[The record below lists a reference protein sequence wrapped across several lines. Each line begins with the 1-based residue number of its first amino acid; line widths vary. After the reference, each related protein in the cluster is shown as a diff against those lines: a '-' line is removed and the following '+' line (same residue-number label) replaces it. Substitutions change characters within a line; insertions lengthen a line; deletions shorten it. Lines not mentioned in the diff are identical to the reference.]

1 MILVTIM
8 MRKEV
13 SKIFGWFKKE
23 QRNDN
28 EILADVAEGLIKS
41 GTTITRQQAMS
52 IPVVTKSVAW
62 IASAIAALPIKMYTK
77 TDSGYQEVY
86 DDYRLPLLNDY
97 SGNGMIANDL
107 KRQVLTDLLLDGN
120 GYAYISKKGNK
131 ITKLSYIPTHRLTYT
146 ESVDT
151 IDKIVN
157 VWVDGKQV
165 QDYNVFRLVNNSKN
179 GISGIGF
186 VSDCQDL
193 LSTVLSSLQYEN
205 SSISSGVRRGFLK
218 SKSKLDSEK
227 MNELRRAWKKL
238 TTPNQSDV
246 LVLNAGIEF
255 EDASSTAT
263 ESQLS
268 QNKVINMHQILAY
281 FGLPTNFFE
290 GVNSDAYLT
299 AVRIA
304 ILPIVKQFTNALN
317 NYMLLESEKSNL
329 KFEIDTS
336 DLLRINANERFAAY
350 QTGLSSGILTIDEVR
365 RMENLPALD
374 MQYLKLGLGD
384 VLYNITDGKIF
395 VPNTGAIVDPSNS
408 NVATKDE
415 NTEN

>member
-1 MILVTIM
+1 M
-8 MRKEV
+8 
-13 SKIFGWFKKE
+13 FNWFRKKE

-28 EILADVAEGLIKS
+28 EVLADVAEGLIQS

-62 IASAIAALPIKMYTK
+62 IASAVAALPIKMYTK

-131 ITKLSYIPTHRLTYT
+131 ITKLSYIPTNRLTYT

-157 VWVDGKQV
+157 VWVDGHQV

-218 SKSKLDSEK
+218 SKSKLDPEK

-395 VPNTGAIVDPSNS
+395 VPNTGAIVDPTNN
-408 NVATKDE
+408 NVVTKDE
-415 NTEN
+415 N

>member
-1 MILVTIM
+1 M
-8 MRKEV
+8 
-13 SKIFGWFKKE
+13 FFNFFKKE
-23 QRNDN
+23 ERSDAD
-28 EILADVAEGLIKS
+28 ILADVAEGLVS
-41 GTTITRQQAMS
+41 SSTTVTRQQAMS

-62 IASAIAALPIKMYTK
+62 IAGAIAALPIKMYHK

-107 KRQVLTDLLLDGN
+107 KRQMLVDLLLDGN

-131 ITKLSYIPTHRLTYT
+131 ITKLSYIPTNRLTYT

-151 IDKIVN
+151 IDKIIN
-157 VWVDGKQV
+157 VWVDGHPV

-218 SKSKLDSEK
+218 SKSKLDQDK
-227 MNELRRAWKKL
+227 MDELRRAWRKL

-304 ILPIVKQFTNALN
+304 ILPIVKQLTNALN
-317 NYMLLESEKSNL
+317 NYMLLESEKSNM
-329 KFEIDTS
+329 KFEVDTRELIEIDS
-336 DLLRINANERFAAY
+336 NAKFEVY
-350 QTGLSSGILTIDEVR
+350 QKALANGIYTIDEVR
-365 RMENLPALD
+365 QREQLPVLD
-374 MQYLKLGLGD
+374 LPYVKMSLAD
-384 VLYNITDGKIF
+384 VLYNIKTGEIF
-395 VPNTGAIVDPSNS
+395 VPNTNATMTSDGS
-408 NVATKDE
+408 VATNDDKNALKDDE
-415 NTEN
+415 QASN

>member
-1 MILVTIM
+1 M
-8 MRKEV
+8 
-13 SKIFGWFKKE
+13 KIFSWFKKE
-23 QRNDN
+23 ERNDN
-28 EILADVAEGLIKS
+28 ELLADVAEGLLPTS
-41 GTTITRQQAMS
+41 NTVSRQQAMS
-52 IPVVTKSVAW
+52 IPVVTKSVNW
-62 IASAIAALPIKMYTK
+62 IASVIASLPIKMYTK
-77 TDSGYQEVY
+77 TDNGYQEVY
-86 DDYRLPLLNDY
+86 DDYRLSLLNNY
-97 SGNGMIANDL
+97 SGNGMTAVDL
-107 KRQVLTDLLLDGN
+107 KKQVLMDLLLDGN

-131 ITKLSYIPTHRLTYT
+131 ITKLSYIPVNRLTYT
-146 ESVDT
+146 ESVAT

-157 VWVDGKQV
+157 VWVDGNPV
-165 QDYNVFRLVNNSKN
+165 QDYNVFRLVNNTKN
-179 GISGIGF
+179 GISGVGF

-205 SSISSGVRRGFLK
+205 SSINSGVRRGFLK
-218 SKSKLDSEK
+218 SKTKLDPEK
-227 MNELRRAWKKL
+227 MNDLKRAWKKL

-290 GVNSDAYLT
+290 GANADAYLT

-304 ILPIVKQFTNALN
+304 VLPIVKQFTTALN

-336 DLLRINANERFAAY
+336 DVLRINANERFDAY
-350 QTGLSSGILTIDEVR
+350 QKGLTSGILTIDEVR
-365 RMENLPALD
+365 KMEDLPALD

-384 VLYNITDGKIF
+384 VLYNIRDGKIF
-395 VPNTGAIVDPSNS
+395 VPNTGAIVDPA
-408 NVATKDE
+408 VATNSEE
-415 NTEN
+415 NEN

>member
-1 MILVTIM
+1 M
-8 MRKEV
+8 

-52 IPVVTKSVAW
+52 IPVVTKSVTW

-395 VPNTGAIVDPSNS
+395 VPNTGAIVDPSNN
-408 NVATKDE
+408 NVVTKDE

>member
-1 MILVTIM
+1 M
-8 MRKEV
+8 
-13 SKIFGWFKKE
+13 FNWFKKE

-28 EILADVAEGLIKS
+28 EVLADVAEGLIQS
-41 GTTITRQQAMS
+41 GSTVTRQQAMS
-52 IPVVTKSVAW
+52 IPVVAKSVTW
-62 IASAIAALPIKMYTK
+62 IAGAIAALPIKMYSK

-107 KRQVLTDLLLDGN
+107 KRQMLVDLLLDGN

-131 ITKLSYIPTHRLTYT
+131 ITKLSYIPTNRLTYT

-157 VWVDGKQV
+157 VWVDGHQV

-179 GISGIGF
+179 GISGVGF

-218 SKSKLDSEK
+218 SKSKLDQDK
-227 MNELRRAWKKL
+227 MNELRRAWRKL

-304 ILPIVKQFTNALN
+304 ILPIVKQLANALN
-317 NYMLLESEKSNL
+317 NYMLLESEKSNM

-350 QTGLSSGILTIDEVR
+350 QTGLQSGILTIDEVR
-365 RMENLPALD
+365 RMENLPVLD

-384 VLYNITDGKIF
+384 VLYNISDGKIF
-395 VPNTGAIVDPSNS
+395 VPNTGAIVDPS
-408 NVATKDE
+408 VATNDDKDASNNDE
-415 NTEN
+415 QASN

>member
-1 MILVTIM
+1 M
-8 MRKEV
+8 
-13 SKIFGWFKKE
+13 FNWFTKKE

-28 EILADVAEGLIKS
+28 EVLADVAEGLIQS
-41 GTTITRQQAMS
+41 GSTVTRQQAMS

-62 IASAIAALPIKMYTK
+62 IAGAIAALPIKMYHK

-107 KRQVLTDLLLDGN
+107 KRQILVDLLLDGN

-131 ITKLSYIPTHRLTYT
+131 ITKLSYIPTCRLTYT

-151 IDKIVN
+151 IDKVVN
-157 VWVDGKQV
+157 VWVDGRQV

-304 ILPIVKQFTNALN
+304 ILPIVKQLTNALN
-317 NYMLLESEKSNL
+317 NYMLLESEKSNM

-336 DLLRINANERFAAY
+336 DLVRINANERFDAY
-350 QTGLSSGILTIDEVR
+350 QKGLSSGILTIDEVR
-365 RMENLPALD
+365 RMENLPVLD

-384 VLYNITDGKIF
+384 VLYNISDGSIF
-395 VPNTGAIVDPSNS
+395 IPNTGQILKDDEISDTN
-408 NVATKDE
+408 ATTMKSGDSIDE
-415 NTEN
+415 KN

>member
-1 MILVTIM
+1 M
-8 MRKEV
+8 
-13 SKIFGWFKKE
+13 
-23 QRNDN
+23 
-28 EILADVAEGLIKS
+28 
-41 GTTITRQQAMS
+41 
-52 IPVVTKSVAW
+52 
-62 IASAIAALPIKMYTK
+62 
-77 TDSGYQEVY
+77 Y

-131 ITKLSYIPTHRLTYT
+131 ITKLSYIPTTRLTYT
-146 ESVDT
+146 ESVNT
-151 IDKIVN
+151 IDKIIN
-157 VWVDGKQV
+157 IWVDGKPV

-218 SKSKLDSEK
+218 SKSKLDQDK

-317 NYMLLESEKSNL
+317 NYMLLESEKTNM

-336 DLLRINANERFAAY
+336 DLLRINANERFDAY
-350 QTGLSSGILTIDEVR
+350 QKGLQSGILTIDEVR
-365 RMENLPALD
+365 RMENLPVLD

-384 VLYNITDGKIF
+384 VLYNISDGKIF
-395 VPNTGAIVDPSNS
+395 VPNTGAIVDPSVTTDND
-408 NVATKDE
+408 K
-415 NTEN
+415 NTLNDDN

>member
-1 MILVTIM
+1 M
-8 MRKEV
+8 

-52 IPVVTKSVAW
+52 IPVVTKSVTW

-395 VPNTGAIVDPSNS
+395 VPNTGAIVDPNNN

>member
-1 MILVTIM
+1 M
-8 MRKEV
+8 

-395 VPNTGAIVDPSNS
+395 VPNTGAIVDPSNN
-408 NVATKDE
+408 NVATKYE

>member
-1 MILVTIM
+1 M
-8 MRKEV
+8 
-13 SKIFGWFKKE
+13 SKIFNWFRKNE

-28 EILADVAEGLIKS
+28 EVLADVAEGLIQS
-41 GTTITRQQAMS
+41 RTTITRQQAMS

-107 KRQVLTDLLLDGN
+107 KRQLLADLLLDGN

-131 ITKLSYIPTHRLTYT
+131 ITKLSYIPTSRLTYT

-218 SKSKLDSEK
+218 SKSKLDPDK

-268 QNKVINMHQILAY
+268 QNKVINMRQILAY

-317 NYMLLESEKSNL
+317 NYMLLESEKANM

-336 DLLRINANERFAAY
+336 DLVRINANERFAAY
-350 QTGLSSGILTIDEVR
+350 QTGLQSGILTIDEVR
-365 RMENLPALD
+365 RMENLPVLD

-384 VLYNITDGKIF
+384 VLYKIDDGSIF
-395 VPNTGAIVDPSNS
+395 IPNTGQILKSDEIGNA
-408 NVATKDE
+408 ATTTMKSGDNIDE
-415 NTEN
+415 KN

>member
-1 MILVTIM
+1 M

-77 TDSGYQEVY
+77 TDSGYQEAY

-218 SKSKLDSEK
+218 SKSKLDPKK
-227 MNELRRAWKKL
+227 MNELQRAWKKL

-395 VPNTGAIVDPSNS
+395 VPNTGAIVDPSN
-408 NVATKDE
+408 NNAATKDE